1 MSYLKNELTGFV
13 PTPQATD
20 IIKDTV
26 RGSSIL
32 RMAKTERMTSDK
44 KKFNV
49 LTDGAGAYWVEIGR
63 AHV

>member
-44 KKFNV
+44 RV
-49 LTDGAGAYWVEIGR
+49 CAGNSKDERYTKASAYYHG
-63 AHV
+63 